1 MRILARIQQDGLDA
15 AYQTR
20 ELNFL
25 ANLGMT
31 VVPVNA
37 DLWDMT
43 NPFRLSSYFED
54 ANEHRR
60 LPAVAQVPDDFGVA
74 HTRSWG
80 GGPPT
85 FLFRTREGA
94 MGLLQVT
101 GFNRD
106 PAGIRLRYKLAR
118 ESPDLW

>member
-1 MRILARIQQDGLDA
+1 M
-15 AYQTR
+15 
-20 ELNFL
+20 
-25 ANLGMT
+25 
-31 VVPVNA
+31 
-37 DLWDMT
+37 
-43 NPFRLSSYFED
+43 
-54 ANEHRR
+54 
-60 LPAVAQVPDDFGVA
+60 PDDFGVA